1 MNLIEAPSL
10 AGSRAEG
17 PPPVMEGLA
26 DAGDTP
32 LDLRIQDEA
41 EKRREGAALQTL
53 VWEGKTL
60 KPWSLMRHALH
71 RRFIQTLSPIPVE
84 NWGADIDA
92 HGPDVMLFLWLAS
105 HSEEHILS
113 LIGNPMALWLVVFA
127 WGEQNLP
134 RAKWEAA
141 MTLMLQT
148 FDLGRLTEVKVTEEA
163 GKSVGK
169 P

>member
-1 MNLIEAPSL
+1 MIEAPSL

-26 DAGDTP
+26 DGGDTP
-32 LDLRIQDEA
+32 LDLRIQEEA

-71 RRFIQTLSPIPVE
+71 RRLMFHLPAIPPGFAGKDVE
-84 NWGADIDA
+84 A
-92 HGPDVMLFLWLAS
+92 HLPEALLFLWLAS
-105 HSEEHILS
+105 HGEEEILPAIRVPV
-113 LIGNPMALWLVVFA
+113 LLWLVVFA

-134 RAKWEAA
+134 RAKWEVALD
-141 MTLMLQT
+141 LMLT
-148 FDLGRLTEVKVTEEA
+148 AFDLVRLTEVKVTEET